1 MAIMSRNISCNVAIT
16 APDTTAVGQPF
27 QFRIVQGYSKMPVS
41 SDLHSV
47 TGVSGAFEGVVISFN
62 SDTVYETAAYDT
74 FHDTIGN
81 TLGVPD
87 PTGSIARKTTHVGSD
102 RATTQRPRQEGR
114 RTSVRT
120 RTTLILRVQAACGCN
135 LSWWGPMPISMT
147 APRSVDL

>member
-62 SDTVYETAAYDT
+62 PETVYETAAYDT

-87 PTGSIARKTTHVGSD
+87 PTGNIARETTHIGSD
-102 RATTQRPRQEGR
+102 RVTNMNAETSAGGTTYFRPHQNNFNIKGAGR
-114 RTSVRT
+114 MR
-120 RTTLILRVQAACGCN
+120 L
-135 LSWWGPMPISMT
+135 
-147 APRSVDL
+147 

>member
-1 MAIMSRNISCNVAIT
+1 MSRNISCNVAIT
-16 APDTTAVGQPF
+16 APDTTAVGHPF

-62 SDTVYETAAYDT
+62 SETVYETAAYDT

-87 PTGSIARKTTHVGSD
+87 PTGNIARKTTHIGSD
-102 RATTQRPRQEGR
+102 RATNMNAETSAGGMTYIRPHQNNFNIKGAGR
-114 RTSVRT
+114 MR
-120 RTTLILRVQAACGCN
+120 L
-135 LSWWGPMPISMT
+135 
-147 APRSVDL
+147 

>member
-27 QFRIVQGYSKMPVS
+27 QLRIVQGYSKMLVS
-41 SDLHSV
+41 GDLHSV

-62 SDTVYETAAYDT
+62 PETVYETAAYDT

-87 PTGSIARKTTHVGSD
+87 PTGNIARETTHVGSD
-102 RATTQRPRQEGR
+102 RATNMNAETSAGGTTYFRPHQNNFNIKGAGR
-114 RTSVRT
+114 MR
-120 RTTLILRVQAACGCN
+120 L
-135 LSWWGPMPISMT
+135 
-147 APRSVDL
+147 

>member
-27 QFRIVQGYSKMPVS
+27 QLRIVQGYSKMPVS
-41 SDLHSV
+41 GDLHSV

-62 SDTVYETAAYDT
+62 PETVYETAAYDT

-87 PTGSIARKTTHVGSD
+87 PTGNIARETTHVGSD
-102 RATTQRPRQEGR
+102 RATNMNAETSAGGTTYFRPHQNNFNIKGAGR
-114 RTSVRT
+114 MR
-120 RTTLILRVQAACGCN
+120 L
-135 LSWWGPMPISMT
+135 
-147 APRSVDL
+147 

>member
-47 TGVSGAFEGVVISFN
+47 TGVSGAFDGVVINFN
-62 SDTVYETAAYDT
+62 PETVYETAAYDT

-81 TLGVPD
+81 TLG
-87 PTGSIARKTTHVGSD
+87 ART
-102 RATTQRPRQEGR
+102 P
-114 RTSVRT
+114 
-120 RTTLILRVQAACGCN
+120 QAASHGKRPT
-135 LSWWGPMPISMT
+135 SFGPGYNAETSAGGTTYFRPHQNNFNIKGAGRM
-147 APRSVDL
+147 RL

>member
-41 SDLHSV
+41 GDLHSV

-62 SDTVYETAAYDT
+62 PETVYETAAYDT

-81 TLGVPD
+81 TRG
-87 PTGSIARKTTHVGSD
+87 ARTPQ
-102 RATTQRPRQEGR
+102 ATSHGKRP
-114 RTSVRT
+114 TSVRT
-120 RTTLILRVQAACGCN
+120 GLQT
-135 LSWWGPMPISMT
+135 
-147 APRSVDL
+147 

>member
-62 SDTVYETAAYDT
+62 SETVYETAAYDT

-87 PTGSIARKTTHVGSD
+87 PTGNIARKTTHVGSD
-102 RATTQRPRQEGR
+102 RATNMNAETSAGGTTYFRPHQNNLNIKGAGR
-114 RTSVRT
+114 MR
-120 RTTLILRVQAACGCN
+120 L
-135 LSWWGPMPISMT
+135 
-147 APRSVDL
+147 

>member
-47 TGVSGAFEGVVISFN
+47 TGMSGAFEGVVISFN
-62 SDTVYETAAYDT
+62 SETVYETAAYDT

-87 PTGSIARKTTHVGSD
+87 PTGNIARKTTHVGSD
-102 RATTQRPRQEGR
+102 RATNMNAETSAGGTTYFRPHQNNFNIKGAGR
-114 RTSVRT
+114 MR
-120 RTTLILRVQAACGCN
+120 L
-135 LSWWGPMPISMT
+135 
-147 APRSVDL
+147 

>member
-41 SDLHSV
+41 GDLHSV
-47 TGVSGAFEGVVISFN
+47 TGVSWAFVGVVISFN
-62 SDTVYETAAYDT
+62 PETVYETAAYDT

-87 PTGSIARKTTHVGSD
+87 PTGNIARKTTHIGSD
-102 RATTQRPRQEGR
+102 RATNMNAETSAGGTTYFRPHQNNFNIKGAGR
-114 RTSVRT
+114 MR
-120 RTTLILRVQAACGCN
+120 L
-135 LSWWGPMPISMT
+135 
-147 APRSVDL
+147 